1 MLIIIRKKSVEKG
14 EKMPDNLA
22 LRMRPRT
29 ISEVIGQKHLV
40 GEGKIIRRM
49 VEANML
55 SSMILY
61 GPPGIGKT
69 SIASAIAG
77 TTKFA
82 FRTFNATVDSKKRLQ
97 EIAEE
102 AKFSGGLVLLLDE
115 IHRLDKA
122 KQDFLLP
129 LLENGNII
137 MIGATTENPFFS
149 VTPAIRSRVQIFEL
163 EPLSN
168 EDIKEAILGVLEDK
182 ERGFDFDVQLDEDAL
197 DFIATATNGDLRS
210 AYNSLDLAIMS
221 TPASEDGFRHITL
234 DTVENSLQRSYI
246 TMDKDGDGH
255 YDVLSALQKSIRGSD
270 VNASLHYAARLVEAG
285 DLPSLARR
293 LTVIAYEDIGLA
305 NPDAQVHTVTALEAA
320 QKVGFPE
327 ARILIANVVVD
338 LALSPKSNSAYM
350 AMDAALAD
358 LRKSGNLPI
367 PRHLRDGHY
376 AGSKELGNAQDYK
389 YPHAYPEKWVKQ
401 QYLPDKLR
409 GVNYFQPNETGK
421 YERAL
426 GANKERI
433 DKLSR

>member
-1 MLIIIRKKSVEKG
+1 MLIIMKRKAQRG
-14 EKMPDNLA
+14 DKMPDNLA

-40 GEGKIIRRM
+40 GKGKIIRRM

-129 LLENGNII
+129 LLENGKII

-168 EDIKEAILGVLEDK
+168 TDIKVAIQGVLEDR
-182 ERGFDFDVQLDEDAL
+182 ERGFDFDVQLDDDAL

-210 AYNSLDLAIMS
+210 AYNSLDLAVMS
-221 TPASEDGFRHITL
+221 TQPSEGGGRHITL

-327 ARILIANVVVD
+327 ARILIANVVID
-338 LALSPKSNSAYM
+338 LALSPKSNSAYV

-409 GVNYFQPNETGK
+409 GVDYFQPNETGK

-433 DKLSR
+433 DKLSK